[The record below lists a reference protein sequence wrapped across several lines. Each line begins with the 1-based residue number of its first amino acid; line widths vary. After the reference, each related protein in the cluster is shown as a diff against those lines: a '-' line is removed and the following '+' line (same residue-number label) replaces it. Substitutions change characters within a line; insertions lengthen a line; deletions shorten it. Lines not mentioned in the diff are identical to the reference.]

1 MKRGFTLVELM
12 AVIIILAVISLI
24 VFPTMVKTISKAKE
38 DLYQNQIE
46 TLEKASKDWSVKNT
60 DKLPEEDNSDMCYI
74 KIGTLSLEGFIENK
88 EVENPET
95 GEPMT
100 GCVLVRY
107 NTTYNQYEFTYNE
120 DENSCSG
127 LQINEKTVSECK

>member
-60 DKLPEEDNSDMCYI
+60 EKLPEEDNSDMCYI